1 MIAGITRGVNSRC
14 SVQCCNL
21 KSGII
26 GKTVIAV
33 MLLDVTGFL
42 EGVSLKSIGCFWNII
57 VAVDVIQREHL
68 EAVSKYLADLLQF
81 VCVIC
86 GKYQLH
92 HSYLEY
98 DVHDLARYNN
108 HLADGLTVN
117 VTLSLLI
124 GQNGILNLLLCGI
137 GGKVHSKACLAVE

>member
-1 MIAGITRGVNSRC
+1 MVSGITRGVNSRC

-42 EGVSLKSIGCFWNII
+42 EGVSLKSIGCLGDIF
-57 VAVDVIQREHL
+57 VAVYVIQREHL
-68 EAVSKYLADLLQF
+68 EAVTQYLAYLVQF

-98 DVHDLARYNN
+98 DVNDLARYYY
-108 HLADGLTVN
+108 HLADWLAVN
-117 VTLSLLI
+117 VALSLLI